1 MSDSRKRVGI
11 MGGTFDPIHLGHLI
25 LGEKAYEQLHLDK
38 VLFMPSGNPPHKRN
52 RQGRATDDQRVEMVR
67 KAICGNPHFELSLTE
82 MHENGYTYTYH
93 TLEIMKKQNPDTDYY
108 FIIGEDSLYDFD
120 SWMKPDRICQNCI
133 LVVAVRNHTSVA
145 ELDREMER
153 LSLKYKGTFLR
164 LDTMNIDIS
173 SETIRDW
180 IKEKKSI
187 RYYVA
192 DQVISYIEENHIYSP
207 VKEKG

>member
-25 LGEKAYEQLHLDK
+25 LGEKPMNNSIWTRFFLCQA
-38 VLFMPSGNPPHKRN
+38 GNRPHKRN

-93 TLEIMKKQNPDTDYY
+93 TLEMMKKQNPDTDYY
-108 FIIGEDSLYDFD
+108 FIIGADSLYDFD
-120 SWMKPDRICQNCI
+120 SWMNPDRICQNCI

>member
-1 MSDSRKRVGI
+1 M
-11 MGGTFDPIHLGHLI
+11 
-25 LGEKAYEQLHLDK
+25 
-38 VLFMPSGNPPHKRN
+38 
-52 RQGRATDDQRVEMVR
+52 
-67 KAICGNPHFELSLTE
+67 
-82 MHENGYTYTYH
+82 
-93 TLEIMKKQNPDTDYY
+93 MKKQNPDTDYY
-108 FIIGEDSLYDFD
+108 FIIGADSLYDFD
-120 SWMKPDRICQNCI
+120 SWMNPDRICQNCI

-153 LSLKYKGTFLR
+153 LSLKYKGRFLR

>member
-93 TLEIMKKQNPDTDYY
+93 TLERMKKQNPDTDYY
-108 FIIGEDSLYDFD
+108 FIIGADSLYDFD
-120 SWMKPDRICQNCI
+120 SWMNPDRICQNFI

>member
-1 MSDSRKRVGI
+1 
-11 MGGTFDPIHLGHLI
+11 
-25 LGEKAYEQLHLDK
+25 
-38 VLFMPSGNPPHKRN
+38 
-52 RQGRATDDQRVEMVR
+52 MVK
-67 KAICGNPHFELSLTE
+67 KAIAGNPHFELSLIE
-82 MHENGYTYTYH
+82 MNEDGYTYTYR
-93 TLEIMKKQNPDTDYY
+93 TLERLKEENPDTDYY
-108 FIIGEDSLYDFD
+108 FIIGADSLYDFD
-120 SWMKPDRICQNCI
+120 SWMNPDRICQNCI

-173 SETIRDW
+173 SKTIRDW